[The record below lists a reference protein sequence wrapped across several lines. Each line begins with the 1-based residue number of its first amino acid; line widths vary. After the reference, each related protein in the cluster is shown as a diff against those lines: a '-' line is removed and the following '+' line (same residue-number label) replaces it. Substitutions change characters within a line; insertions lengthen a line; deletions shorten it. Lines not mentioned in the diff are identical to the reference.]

1 MHFSHQLN
9 HCMFLD
15 GIIYSVMPPLKR
27 HRALNSL
34 SGGEQTLAVISLLF
48 AMNNVKKSP
57 CFILDEVDSALDK
70 QNLMMLSTFLRMQSL
85 KQQIIIVSHRD
96 VVYSEADTLVGVA
109 HNIKNLSSR
118 IYMLPLKEIIN
129 KNIEGYE
136 DTNTESQSGIN
147 TNSQFDY

>member
-1 MHFSHQLN
+1 M
-9 HCMFLD
+9 
-15 GIIYSVMPPLKR
+15 
-27 HRALNSL
+27 
-34 SGGEQTLAVISLLF
+34 SGGEQTLAFISFLF
-48 AMNNVKKSP
+48 AMNNGKKSP